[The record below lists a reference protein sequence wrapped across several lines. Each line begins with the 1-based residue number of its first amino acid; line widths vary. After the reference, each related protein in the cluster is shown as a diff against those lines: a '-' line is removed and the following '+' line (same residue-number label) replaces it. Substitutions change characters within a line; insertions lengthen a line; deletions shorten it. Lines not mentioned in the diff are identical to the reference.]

1 LTRVRPILRDRRW
14 THYAIVRALLAVA
27 LTVASIALAA
37 CGGADEAG
45 GPTAAQDAEAS
56 SPPAT
61 EGDEAILIKTH
72 VNIPN
77 GEVLDGSSI
86 GVSPFCPGG
95 TFHDQHGN
103 DDIGLVDRTFRCPD
117 GTLRIGFT
125 PGVPQG
131 RTQTGPWKVLSGS
144 GAFEGLQG
152 SGQMEMKYERGS
164 DTKGRETFTGS
175 VAR

>member
-1 LTRVRPILRDRRW
+1 MRVRPIVGNRR
-14 THYAIVRALLAVA
+14 IRRRALLAVA

-37 CGGADEAG
+37 CGGDDELG
-45 GPTAAQDAEAS
+45 GPTAPDVEAS

-61 EGDEAILIKTH
+61 ESGEAIRIRTH
-72 VNIPN
+72 VNIPM
-77 GEVLDGSSI
+77 GEVLGGSSI
-86 GVSPFCPGG
+86 GDSPFCPGG
-95 TFHDQHGN
+95 TFRDHHGN

-131 RTQTGPWKVLSGS
+131 RTQTGPWKVLSGT
-144 GAFEGLQG
+144 GAFEGLHG
-152 SGQMEMKYERGS
+152 SGQMETKYERGS
-164 DTKGRETFTGS
+164 DTKGRETFTGT